1 MKKANS
7 PFLLFTPGPTNTS
20 SETKKAMLIDRGSR
34 DDEVNRINRRICA
47 GLLRIA
53 GNPRT
58 HICVPIQGSGTYA
71 IEATIGSL
79 ISDRDKI
86 LIMSNGRYG
95 ERIAKICKKLK
106 KKFFIFKNNDYEQN
120 SLIALKRLLNRDSSI
135 THVFAVHC
143 ETTSGILNPL
153 EAMATV
159 ASKKKCNFFVDAMSS
174 FGGIPINLKKTK
186 CGVLISSANKCIE
199 GVPGVSFVIASK
211 KLFKNHGH
219 SRSLSLDLVDQWNFF
234 Q

>member
-79 ISDRDKI
+79 ISDRDKTV
-86 LIMSNGRYG
+86 SY
-95 ERIAKICKKLK
+95 
-106 KKFFIFKNNDYEQN
+106 
-120 SLIALKRLLNRDSSI
+120 
-135 THVFAVHC
+135 THLTLP
-143 ETTSGILNPL
+143 TTPY
-153 EAMATV
+153 V
-159 ASKKKCNFFVDAMSS
+159 
-174 FGGIPINLKKTK
+174 
-186 CGVLISSANKCIE
+186 
-199 GVPGVSFVIASK
+199 
-211 KLFKNHGH
+211 
-219 SRSLSLDLVDQWNFF
+219 
-234 Q
+234 